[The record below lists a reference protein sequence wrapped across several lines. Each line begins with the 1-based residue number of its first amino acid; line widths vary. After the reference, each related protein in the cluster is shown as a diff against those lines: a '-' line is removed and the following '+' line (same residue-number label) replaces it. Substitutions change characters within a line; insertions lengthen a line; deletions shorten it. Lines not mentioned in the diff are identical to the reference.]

1 MIPIPP
7 QVLAAAAKVVLP
19 KLIGAGLSYAQSA
32 KQNKLMKDAEKSAQK
47 AISDAKDFAGALAY
61 EKVQVPLEAYELS
74 QRELTAQQ
82 QQGVEALREVG
93 ARGILGGVGRVQA
106 AVTSAQQGIQDKMAN
121 ALFERDK
128 LIAKDEARSFDD
140 LADIAKL
147 EATGAQAAAAQ
158 AQAQRGAALTSGT
171 KALTGAITGAFSD
184 EVLNPLYGFLKNKK
198 ALKAIEKAGGNME
211 YNPNDYL
218 LQGNRL
224 MGGVT
229 SQIPGSV
236 SNKNNYGY
244 IDMGEEINITGG
256 NNYGFPG

>member
-7 QVLAAAAKVVLP
+7 QVLMAAAKVVLP
-19 KLIGAGLSYAQSA
+19 KLIGAGLSYSQAA
-32 KQNKLMKDAEKSAQK
+32 KQNKLMKESEKAAQQ

-82 QQGVEALREVG
+82 QQGVEALRESG
-93 ARGILGGVGRVQA
+93 ARSILGGVGRLQA
-106 AVTSAQQGIQDKMAN
+106 GVTKAQQQIQAQMAN

-128 LIAKDEARSFDD
+128 LVAKDEAQSFDD
-140 LADIAKL
+140 LSDIAKL

-158 AQAQRGAALTSGT
+158 AQEQRGAALRSGT
-171 KALTGAITGAFSD
+171 KALTGAITSAFSD
-184 EVLNPLYGFLKNKK
+184 QTLNPLYGFLKNRK
-198 ALKAIEKAGGNME
+198 ALKAIGEAGGNIE
-211 YNPNDYL
+211 YNPSDYL

-229 SQIPGSV
+229 SQMPS
-236 SNKNNYGY
+236 